1 MMANTSGNGFPTQKT
16 LGAIGDIYT
25 DLSTGQRYKCIF
37 AYNSN
42 GDNAYEWRK
51 IENYKTE
58 TEKLSVK
65 NNRQAKTS
73 SKPMR
78 EKSPNQK
85 RIGKEGEK
93 YARSIQ

>member
-1 MMANTSGNGFPTQKT
+1 MANISGNGFPTQKT

-42 GDNAYEWRK
+42 GDDDYECEWRK

-93 YARSIQ
+93 HTQSI